1 MTKYQILFPLT
12 VFVGNIVIVVT
23 KTYKIYYLQKVKGE
37 FFYMSLKKRIIQAST
52 GLAVAGALTL
62 YNTQE
67 AEASSWIPNTV
78 EDIKDVI
85 DEQAEEQDGTIKY
98 EFQWGDTLWAISEAT
113 DISLNQ
119 LTQINDIQN
128 ADLIRVGGSIYLSN
142 DGSVV
147 SVEEDESVR
156 SYDVSEETVVET
168 ETPEEVT
175 EQSNEAQQEAQST
188 SQESS
193 QESSQSE
200 PQESQAE
207 ETQVEESTQAASSTE
222 SAPEVQQTSSA
233 PAATG
238 GVYSIAAGQ
247 QGAPYVWGGSTPGGF
262 DCSGFVNWVFAQ
274 AGRSVPRTTG
284 GLYSAATPVS
294 SPQVGDLVFFG
305 SGSVT
310 HVGIYA
316 GNGQFIGAQTST
328 GVAHASVHSGYWG
341 ARFIGYGRI

>member
-1 MTKYQILFPLT
+1 
-12 VFVGNIVIVVT
+12 
-23 KTYKIYYLQKVKGE
+23 
-37 FFYMSLKKRIIQAST
+37 MSLKKRIIQAST

-62 YNTQE
+62 YNTQD
-67 AEASSWIPNTV
+67 AEASSWTPNTV

-175 EQSNEAQQEAQST
+175 EQSNESAQEETQST

-193 QESSQSE
+193 QS
-200 PQESQAE
+200 ESQGSSEAS
-207 ETQVEESTQAASSTE
+207 TQESTQQSVSTE
-222 SAPEVQQTSSA
+222 SAPEAQQTSST

-284 GLYSAATPVS
+284 ALYSAATPVS

-316 GNGQFIGAQTST
+316 GNGQFIGSQTST